1 MLETV
6 VTYFLENFPW
16 IAALCVTGYLSWKA
30 AVYYTK
36 VEDARKKVDSL
47 PCDRR
52 KEELDNH
59 LGKVAGL
66 EDNISSLTE
75 TVDDISKWL
84 MKFDS
89 EMINSLAKKHSPSK
103 LTFSGEQLLEASGG
117 KKVITDNLDYYI
129 SEIKEMNPN
138 NPYDVEKSAM
148 KAILGSIKSDIFVP
162 IKNYLYYSPDKIS
175 FHNEQESKDEV
186 VKLSIY
192 SIIGVMTIFL
202 RDEYLKRY
210 PLAES
215 ILL

>member
-16 IAALCVTGYLSWKA
+16 IAAICVTGYLSWKA

-47 PCDRR
+47 PCEKR
-52 KEELDNH
+52 KEELDSH
-59 LGKVAGL
+59 LGKVVGL
-66 EDNISSLTE
+66 EDDISSLTE

-103 LTFSGEQLLEASGG
+103 LTFAGEQLLEVSGA
-117 KKVITDNLDYYI
+117 KKVINDNLEYYI
-129 SEIKEMNPN
+129 SEMEGMKPN
-138 NPYDVEKSAM
+138 NPYDVEKFAM
-148 KAILGSIKSDIFVP
+148 KVILGSINSDIFVP

-175 FHNEQESKDEV
+175 FYNEQEGKDEV

-202 RDEYLKRY
+202 RDEYLKRH
-210 PLAES
+210 PLTES
-215 ILL
+215 VLL